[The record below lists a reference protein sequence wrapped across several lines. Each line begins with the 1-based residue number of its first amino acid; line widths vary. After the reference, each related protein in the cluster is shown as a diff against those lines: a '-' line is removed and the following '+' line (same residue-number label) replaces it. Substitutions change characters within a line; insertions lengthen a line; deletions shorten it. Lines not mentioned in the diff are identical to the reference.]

1 MNSDHPLFSKV
12 HSFFDVG
19 LEMRPMDDNI
29 LLIADLQRSK
39 LMLSGIRTMAV
50 PDEDNASNQEED
62 NLLVGPMD
70 PPVVEDVQEE
80 DDQSLDSAV
89 SEDDDDIAENEA
101 VAEDIPLDTV
111 KSNFIERFLA
121 VKKLSSMNS
130 YRQHF
135 TRTLGNIH
143 TGYVRMNAVQDNE
156 AENVKVAMAHPT
168 AGFILGGQIYEP
180 NVRMES
186 MKQQRPKSGSIL
198 SMIPHFMNLCRR
210 GVHLLGTTI
219 TESIKVVSK
228 QLKALAE
235 IYHHRSMRRTNANSN
250 VLRIELFV
258 AYKNGEKVV
267 GSLPHFDPSFCVD
280 LFHKKQV
287 DDFEK
292 RIVTSHFNPCQKLLG
307 NIGALLQEGRQLDM
321 AKFPSHI
328 KTRITASLEI
338 SVLYVVGNIQESFII
353 QRNILR
359 EAVDAGITVDIPIS
373 AKVNLSEVERA
384 QYGFDYGVQPCML
397 PLTDDHT
404 RPPKFL
410 SEIGTEHLSSK
421 FPPYFS
427 SMDRSV
433 VRSLNMGMNVGKLER
448 ARAQVDAI
456 IQHYSRELQE
466 NENPWNCGVMDDIA
480 HDQLMTMSPENRK
493 GLLKDLAR
501 LLVICYCHTTWE
513 LCKKH
518 NVFGDNPD
526 LVLNDD
532 AHLVDPQDFENFPF
546 IERKVTDISN
556 QLGDTRFVRME
567 DVSST
572 GKCLCLKIVFCQFS
586 PMFLV
591 SMLKILW

>member
-1 MNSDHPLFSKV
+1 
-12 HSFFDVG
+12 
-19 LEMRPMDDNI
+19 
-29 LLIADLQRSK
+29 
-39 LMLSGIRTMAV
+39 
-50 PDEDNASNQEED
+50 
-62 NLLVGPMD
+62 
-70 PPVVEDVQEE
+70 
-80 DDQSLDSAV
+80 
-89 SEDDDDIAENEA
+89 
-101 VAEDIPLDTV
+101 
-111 KSNFIERFLA
+111 
-121 VKKLSSMNS
+121 
-130 YRQHF
+130 
-135 TRTLGNIH
+135 
-143 TGYVRMNAVQDNE
+143 
-156 AENVKVAMAHPT
+156 
-168 AGFILGGQIYEP
+168 
-180 NVRMES
+180 
-186 MKQQRPKSGSIL
+186 
-198 SMIPHFMNLCRR
+198 
-210 GVHLLGTTI
+210 
-219 TESIKVVSK
+219 
-228 QLKALAE
+228 
-235 IYHHRSMRRTNANSN
+235 
-250 VLRIELFV
+250 
-258 AYKNGEKVV
+258 
-267 GSLPHFDPSFCVD
+267 
-280 LFHKKQV
+280 
-287 DDFEK
+287 
-292 RIVTSHFNPCQKLLG
+292 
-307 NIGALLQEGRQLDM
+307 
-321 AKFPSHI
+321 
-328 KTRITASLEI
+328 
-338 SVLYVVGNIQESFII
+338 
-353 QRNILR
+353 
-359 EAVDAGITVDIPIS
+359 
-373 AKVNLSEVERA
+373 
-384 QYGFDYGVQPCML
+384 ML